1 MVEFVH
7 LHVHSDF
14 SLLDGAA
21 SVEALAAK
29 AASLGMKHLAITDH
43 GNMFGALKF
52 RNACLGDKDHPL
64 KDRAPVHPIIGSEF
78 YMAPGSRTDR
88 KGGENGNKYYHLI
101 LLATNEEGYRNLMK
115 LSSYSYT
122 EGFYYKP
129 RIDRELLEKYHAGLI
144 CLSACLAGEIP
155 SLILRGQ
162 IQEAEKTALWFN
174 SLFGQDNFY
183 LEVQDHRIP
192 EQRQVNPIIVEI
204 AGRTGIPLVATNDI
218 HYIEKEDS
226 IAQDLLLC
234 IGTQAKRGD
243 EKRMRFDTDE
253 FYFKTGDE
261 MAALFPEA
269 QYPGAI
275 ANTVRIAERC
285 KTEIPSPG
293 PLLPD
298 FAIPEGYANADEYLR
313 RQTME
318 GMEKRYPAMD
328 AEVVQRAEYELGV
341 IISMGFTGYF
351 LIVADFINWAKEHDI
366 PVGPGRGSG
375 AGSIVAYAL
384 RITNNDPIK
393 YKLLFERFLN
403 PERISMPDFD
413 VDFANEGRQDVIDYV
428 TEKYGKEKVG
438 QIITFGTMKAKAAVK
453 DVARALDISIDES
466 NMLTKLI
473 PEDPKMTLKKAFE
486 QEPRLRELEQEPKYQ
501 ELFAMARKLEGKNR
515 NSSIHASGIVIGKT
529 DLTDYVPLYQDKSG
543 AVASQYTMDLI
554 EPQGLVKMDFLGLK
568 TLDLIDHS
576 VKLIRRRGGEYAAF
590 DIETISETGTAESDA
605 VFKMLGEGK
614 SYGVFQFES
623 EGMQKVLKDA
633 QPTSIEDLIALNALY
648 RPGPMDNIPQF
659 IASKHGRQAIVYPDP
674 SLEGILKETYG
685 VIVYQEQVMQVAQI
699 IAGYSLGQADIL
711 RRAMGKKKR
720 EILDKEKVPFIAGAL
735 KRGFKEADADRIFE
749 ILAPFAG
756 YGFNKSHAAA
766 YAVLAYQTAYL
777 KANFPVEFMA
787 ANMSNEISSVDKLPL
802 YIDEARRMGISID
815 PPDINR
821 SDRLFTVV
829 DGRIVYGFV
838 GIKGLGDG
846 SAEEIINCRK
856 DGPYKSFM
864 DYLDRVNIKTVGKKV
879 TEILARTGA
888 FDSFGQTRQTL
899 IQNLETAVDHA
910 QNKKADKELGQASLF
925 DDTDEQAFPDY
936 KFTIHPEMDREE
948 KLNIEKELIGFYFSG
963 HPLDDYKE
971 EWEKFVKLDLSDPDN
986 APERDYTLIGIL
998 KTLKP
1003 YTNKS
1008 GRAMAFASLS
1018 DYRGEIDIVFFEK
1031 PWESCRDKIA
1041 EGDKIVLK
1049 GRLDKS
1055 RGKASLRVE
1064 SILSPERL
1072 KIKEDLLEY
1081 CSSGHPLDDFAEAWE
1096 QFVKLDLS
1104 KTESA
1109 PEEEYTLIGMLT
1121 SLRPITTK
1129 AGKDMAFGSLAD
1141 YRGEIDLVFFTRAW
1155 TNSKEK
1161 LIENQ
1166 CVALKGKL
1174 DKSREKPSFQVSSV
1188 LETDK
1193 LRKKAAKNA
1202 APTEHPGEEAG
1213 PDTETLAAQAA
1224 GNPGQGGGSPD
1235 VVRAPVWRELH
1246 IRLKTAVCEREENLY
1261 PLRDYLYDNSGPCSV
1276 FIHVPE
1282 AAETATVDSGG
1293 KVAAETVI
1301 RAAAGIGV
1309 SADAPCIEALS
1320 LYAAVAEVWGA

>member
-1 MVEFVH
+1 MTDFVH

-21 SVEALAAK
+21 SVESLAAK
-29 AASLGMKHLAITDH
+29 AASLEMKHLAITDH

-78 YMAPGSRTDR
+78 YMAPGARTER

-183 LEVQDHRIP
+183 LEVQDHRIA

-261 MAALFPEA
+261 MAALFPDS

-275 ANTVRIAERC
+275 ANTALIAERC

-298 FAIPEGYANADEYLR
+298 FEIPAGYANADEYLR

-318 GMEKRYPAMD
+318 GLEKRYPAMG
-328 AEVVQRAEYELGV
+328 AEVIQRAEYELGV

-413 VDFANEGRQDVIDYV
+413 VDFANEGRQDVIDHV

-486 QEPRLRELEQEPKYQ
+486 QEPRLRELEQDTKYQ

-529 DLTDYVPLYQDKSG
+529 DLTDYVPLYQDKTG
-543 AVASQYTMDLI
+543 VVASQYTMDLI

-576 VKLIRRRGGEYAAF
+576 VKLIRRRGGEYANF
-590 DIETISETGTAESDA
+590 DIETISEGGTAEAGA

-659 IASKHGRQAIVYPDP
+659 IASKHGRQSIVYPDP
-674 SLEGILKETYG
+674 SLEDILKETYG

-815 PPDINR
+815 PPDVNR

-838 GIKGLGDG
+838 GIKGLGDA

-856 DGPYKSFM
+856 DGSYKSFI
-864 DYLDRVNIKTVGKKV
+864 DFLDRVNIKTVGKKV
-879 TEILARTGA
+879 VEILVKTGA
-888 FDSFGQTRQTL
+888 FDAFGQTRQTL
-899 IQNLETAVDHA
+899 LLNMEMAVEHA
-910 QNKKADKELGQASLF
+910 QSKKADRELGQASLF
-925 DDTDEQAFPDY
+925 EDTDEQAYPDY
-936 KFTIHPEMDREE
+936 QFTIHPEMDRME

-963 HPLDDYKE
+963 HPMDDYKE
-971 EWEKFVKLDLSDPDN
+971 AWEQFVKLDLSDTDK
-986 APERDYTLIGIL
+986 ALERDYTLIGIL
-998 KTLKP
+998 KNLKP
-1003 YTNKS
+1003 YNNKS
-1008 GRAMAFASLS
+1008 GKSMAFGSLS
-1018 DYRGEIDIVFFEK
+1018 DYRGEIDLVFFEK
-1031 PWESCRDKIA
+1031 TWESCRDRIA
-1041 EGDKIVLK
+1041 VGDTVAIK
-1049 GRLDKS
+1049 GRLDKR
-1055 RGKASLRVE
+1055 RGSPSLRVD
-1064 SILSPERL
+1064 SLLPGDRL

-1081 CSSGHPLDDFAEAWE
+1081 CSSAGSSTGSVAVERTAVYAPENFAEDLSPLDNYKDAWE

-1104 KTESA
+1104 K
-1109 PEEEYTLIGMLT
+1109 PEAASEGEYTLIGILT
-1121 SLRPITTK
+1121 RLNPILTK
-1129 AGKDMAFGSLAD
+1129 KDNKPMAFGSLTD
-1141 YRGEIDLVFFTRAW
+1141 YRGEIDLVFFPSTWEFNRD
-1155 TNSKEK
+1155 NVE
-1161 LIENQ
+1161 ENR
-1166 CVALKGKL
+1166 CIAVKGKL
-1174 DKSREKPSFQVSSV
+1174 DKSREKLSFQVSSV
-1188 LETDK
+1188 LELGK
-1193 LRKKAAKNA
+1193 LRRKAAKLNDGA
-1202 APTEHPGEEAG
+1202 ETSPAVPAG
-1213 PDTETLAAQAA
+1213 P
-1224 GNPGQGGGSPD
+1224 SY
-1235 VVRAPVWRELH
+1235 RELH
-1246 IRLKTAVCEREENLY
+1246 IRLDKTAAEREENLF
-1261 PLRDYLYDNSGPCSV
+1261 PLRDYLYGSSGPCSV
-1276 FIHVPE
+1276 FIHVPILEDE
-1282 AAETATVDSGG
+1282 A
-1293 KVAAETVI
+1293 VI
-1301 RAAAGIGV
+1301 RTAAQITA
-1309 SADAPCIEALS
+1309 SAEASCIEALT
-1320 LYAAVAEVWGA
+1320 LCTGVAEVWPE